1 MLSQRLEESTSAL
14 RLLHADW
21 FDMPD
26 PVPCLARDRKAVALW
41 ELESSDSQWRTQ
53 QRVPEVQS
61 VLETRTRAFSAAGRP
76 SLTALSPW
84 ENHRVSSVEG
94 L

>member
-1 MLSQRLEESTSAL
+1 MAGHVLSQRLEESTSAL

-41 ELESSDSQWRTQ
+41 ELELSDSQWRTQ

-61 VLETRTRAFSAAGRP
+61 VHG
-76 SLTALSPW
+76 
-84 ENHRVSSVEG
+84 G
-94 L
+94 QC